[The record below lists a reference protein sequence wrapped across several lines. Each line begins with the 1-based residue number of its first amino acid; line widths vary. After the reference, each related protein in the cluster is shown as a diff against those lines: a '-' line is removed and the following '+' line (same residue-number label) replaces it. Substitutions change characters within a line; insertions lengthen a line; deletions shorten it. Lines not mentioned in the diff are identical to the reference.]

1 MKRKITLLIL
11 AGLLGICPLTVNAQ
25 SSSHVGEYVPLDS
38 GGISD
43 TESGGSTGSTLTEEE
58 RQANATN
65 STTSSSITQ
74 KIGKMISS
82 YQVDN
87 GYVIYQDGGYTFV
100 TEQTISAEE
109 LREIIETAGAYNPIG
124 YGYTIPVYTP
134 GQPAMDDVDQAVFQ
148 KVISNQL
155 GGSAD
160 ISDLELSS
168 ITKPIINPGISIP
181 GGFDWDSIYWTEWEK
196 NGFGSLEEFIQWL
209 LEHGA
214 KKIRV
219 DLEGGF
225 LDFPNMEIRY
235 EMLDAYLNSTSAA
248 DTVDVQYVLEYRIE
262 NARHDTLYRM
272 IGQNGENSYTWSF
285 QNQDTGETYGKF
297 NMASSIYHQFMR
309 AGTYRIDID
318 KEVYKTFCD
327 AFTFSVNEYYIAEET
342 GQVIWKR
349 ETKGKNIDPAVPAAE
364 LGFRNMVIYDV
375 PAADAMPSMES
386 LDVNVLSHTVTEDML
401 DQTLPAEGSFRKF
414 YTERI
419 E

>member
-1 MKRKITLLIL
+1 MKMKIPAWFLAIL
-11 AGLLGICPLTVNAQ
+11 MFISPLSVNAQ

-38 GGISD
+38 GGIAD
-43 TESGGSTGSTLTEEE
+43 TSSGGSTGSTLTEEE
-58 RQANATN
+58 RQASATN
-65 STTSSSITQ
+65 STTSASITQ
-74 KIGKMISS
+74 KVGQLISS

-87 GYVIYQDGGYTFV
+87 GYVIYQDGGYAFV
-100 TEQTISAEE
+100 TEQTVSSEE
-109 LREIIETAGAYNPIG
+109 LRDIIQTAGAYTPVG

-134 GQPAMDDVDQAVFQ
+134 GQPAMDDRDQAVFQ
-148 KVISNQL
+148 KVVSNQL

-168 ITKPIINPGISIP
+168 ITKPIINPDVPVS
-181 GGFDWDSIYWTEWEK
+181 GGFDWENIHWTEWK
-196 NGFGSLEEFIQWL
+196 KSGFGSLKEFIHWL
-209 LEHGA
+209 LEQGA
-214 KKIRV
+214 KKIRT

-225 LDFPNMEIRY
+225 LDFPNMETRY

-262 NARHDTLYRM
+262 NARQDTIYRM
-272 IGQNGENSYTWSF
+272 VGQNGENSYTWSF
-285 QNQDTGETYGKF
+285 QNQDTGETYDRF

-309 AGTYRIDID
+309 TGTYRIDVD
-318 KEVYKTFCD
+318 KEIYKTFCD
-327 AFTFSVNEYYIAEET
+327 AFTFSVNEYYIVEET

-364 LGFRNMVIYDV
+364 LGFRNMVLYDL
-375 PAADAMPSMES
+375 PAPDAIPSMES
-386 LDVNVLSHTVTEDML
+386 IDVNVLSHTVTEDML
-401 DQTLPAEGSFRKF
+401 NQTLPAEGSFRKF

>member
-235 EMLDAYLNSTSAA
+235 EMLDAY
-248 DTVDVQYVLEYRIE
+248 E
-262 NARHDTLYRM
+262 
-272 IGQNGENSYTWSF
+272 W
-285 QNQDTGETYGKF
+285 
-297 NMASSIYHQFMR
+297 
-309 AGTYRIDID
+309 
-318 KEVYKTFCD
+318 
-327 AFTFSVNEYYIAEET
+327 
-342 GQVIWKR
+342 
-349 ETKGKNIDPAVPAAE
+349 
-364 LGFRNMVIYDV
+364 
-375 PAADAMPSMES
+375 
-386 LDVNVLSHTVTEDML
+386 
-401 DQTLPAEGSFRKF
+401 
-414 YTERI
+414 
-419 E
+419 

>member
-1 MKRKITLLIL
+1 MKNKISALLL
-11 AGLLGICPLTVNAQ
+11 AGVMFASPLSVNAQ

-43 TESGGSTGSTLTEEE
+43 TGGGGSTGSTLTEEE

-74 KIGKMISS
+74 KVGQLISS
-82 YQVDN
+82 YQVEN
-87 GYVIYQDGGYTFV
+87 GYVIYQDGGYTFI

-109 LREIIETAGAYNPIG
+109 LREIIEKAGSYTPIG
-124 YGYTIPVYTP
+124 YGYNIPVYTP
-134 GQPAMDDVDQAVFQ
+134 GQPAIDSADQAVFQ
-148 KVISNQL
+148 KFVSSQL
-155 GGSAD
+155 GGSGD
-160 ISDLELSS
+160 ITDLELSPV
-168 ITKPIINPGISIP
+168 TKPIINPGTPTP
-181 GGFDWDSIYWTEWEK
+181 GGFDWDSIRWTEWVK
-196 NGFGSLEEFIQWL
+196 NGFGDLEEFIQWL
-209 LEHGA
+209 LEQGA

-219 DLEGGF
+219 DLDGGF
-225 LDFPNMEIRY
+225 LDFSNMETRY
-235 EMLDAYLNSTSAA
+235 EMLDAYLNSTAAA

-262 NARHDTLYRM
+262 NARHDAIYRM
-272 IGQNGENSYTWSF
+272 LGQNGENSYTWSF
-285 QNQDTGETYGKF
+285 QNQDTGETYDRF

-327 AFTFSVNEYYIAEET
+327 AFSFSINEYYVVEET
-342 GQVIWKR
+342 GQIIWKR
-349 ETKGKNIDPAVPAAE
+349 ETKGKNIDPAVPVTE
-364 LGFRNMVIYDV
+364 QGLRNMVIYDV
-375 PAADAMPSMES
+375 PAAGAMPSMES

-401 DQTLPAEGSFRKF
+401 DQMLPAEGSFRRF